1 MTDLY
6 TAVEKPEYRV
16 ESTETELDQ
25 DELLWQAKIDE
36 LFEQIISWFAP
47 FSGLIECKIIPILI
61 NNYEEFWEDHDLPSL
76 PQKTENVLRITFPSG
91 KYAELLPSGPHI
103 IGNNYEEYF
112 AEVNL
117 RMRNRRLVM
126 VMVNKNS
133 SWECAEYFGV
143 YKPLIFTQFDQQ
155 TLNSFLL

>member
-1 MTDLY
+1 MTDLH
-6 TAVEKPEYRV
+6 TVEKPEYQI

-25 DELLWQAKIDE
+25 DELVWQAKIDE
-36 LFEQIISWFAP
+36 LFGQITSWFAP
-47 FSGLIECKIIPILI
+47 FTGLLECKIIPILLD
-61 NNYEEFWEDHDLPSL
+61 NYEEFWEDHDLPSL
-76 PQKTENVLRITFPSG
+76 PQRTKNVLRITFPSG

-126 VMVNKNS
+126 VMANKNS
-133 SWECAEYFGV
+133 SWECAEYLGV
-143 YKPLIFTQFDQQ
+143 YKPLAFVPFDQHV
-155 TLNSFLL
+155 LKSFLL